1 MIIGNFELVD
11 GSYVG
16 LIEAIGTST
25 PAVFKAQERGPD
37 YRIVGVQTGRDIE
50 FGAAWKRTSRDRK
63 PYLSVRLD
71 SPILPEPMNCAL
83 LEQEGGTYALVWS
96 RRRATEPKA
105 D

>member
-11 GSYVG
+11 GSYLG
-16 LIEAIGTST
+16 LIEMLGTST
-25 PAVFKAQERGPD
+25 TAVFKAQERGPD
-37 YRIVGVQTGRDIE
+37 YVIVCPQQGSDIE

-71 SPILPEPMNCAL
+71 SPMLPEPINCAL

-96 RRRATEPKA
+96 RRRVAELKA
-105 D
+105 G